1 MVQVTLEQQED
12 YGFILKMKQLI
23 LTMISQIL
31 MVLNLSSIEADEANG
46 ILKNTATPTLI
57 KYLNNFPRAIET
69 LLINYK
75 LHCILSANGNDNDD
89 TYCNSKIYTIK
100 DTKLYVLVVTLSAKI
115 IKTFWQRV

>member
-12 YGFILKMKQLI
+12 YGLILKIKQLI

-57 KYLNNFPRAIET
+57 
-69 LLINYK
+69 
-75 LHCILSANGNDNDD
+75 
-89 TYCNSKIYTIK
+89 
-100 DTKLYVLVVTLSAKI
+100 
-115 IKTFWQRV
+115 